1 VHVAEESRAASC
13 LIVHDKHLFLEP
25 KPYLTESNQFM
36 ADHPSVDSV
45 AVVKSPTKETSS
57 LAAAVCNRA
66 RTMQLYN
73 MKYSI
78 GHVDDPTQ
86 FIVDAII
93 V

>member
-1 VHVAEESRAASC
+1 VHVAEESRASSC
-13 LIVHDKHLFLEP
+13 VIVHDNHLFFEP
-25 KPYLTESNQFM
+25 KPYLTECNRFM
-36 ADHPSVDSV
+36 AEHPAVESV
-45 AVVKSPTKETSS
+45 AVVKSPFKGTSS

-66 RTMQLYN
+66 PTMQLYN

-86 FIVDAII
+86 FVVDALI